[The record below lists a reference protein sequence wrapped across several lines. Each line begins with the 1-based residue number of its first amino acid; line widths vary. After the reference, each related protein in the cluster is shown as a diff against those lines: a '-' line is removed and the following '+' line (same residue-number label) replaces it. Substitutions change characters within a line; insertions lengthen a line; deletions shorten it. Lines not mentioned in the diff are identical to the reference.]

1 VRQHVPDVVAVASGK
16 GGVGKS
22 TVTVNLALALRD
34 RGVRTGILDADLHGP
49 DIPRMLNLTRHKE
62 ARSITLWTNPKVA
75 GAADRPKPIERYG
88 VRVVST
94 QLLLGERQAF
104 APEAGFGG
112 MLLKRFLDDVDWGD
126 TQLLVVDLPPGTGD
140 VLQQL
145 AGLRALAGALVVVTP
160 QDVAHLDA
168 RKVVSLLESRSIPV
182 IGGVENM
189 APMLCPHCG
198 DPVEL
203 FPPTDPSRT
212 IWNDGVARLA
222 AIPFDPALGRAEQRG
237 VPVVEG
243 EPDSAPARAFA
254 ALADTVATRVL

>member
-22 TVTVNLALALRD
+22 TVAVNLALALRD
-34 RGVRTGILDADLHGP
+34 RGIRTGLLDADLHGP
-49 DIPRMLNLTRHKE
+49 DIPRMLNLTRHEE
-62 ARSITLWTNPKVA
+62 ARSITLWTNPKLA
-75 GAADRPKPIERYG
+75 GAARPKPVERYG
-88 VRVVST
+88 LRVVST

-112 MLLKRFLDDVDWGD
+112 MLLKRFLDVVDWTD

-145 AGLRALAGALVVVTP
+145 TGMRALAGALVVVTP

-168 RKVVSLLESRSIPV
+168 RKVVSLLEARGIPIV
-182 IGGVENM
+182 GGVENM
-189 APMLCPHCG
+189 APMPCPHCG

-203 FPPTDPSRT
+203 FAPTDASRT
-212 IWNDGVARLA
+212 IWHDGVVQLA
-222 AIPFDPALGRAEQRG
+222 SIPFDPALGRADQRG

-243 EPDSAPARAFA
+243 DPSSAPARAFA
-254 ALADTVATRVL
+254 VLADAIATRVL